1 MIVSRE
7 TELGSSTL
15 RFIDNQIDD
24 MICNP
29 SWGLIDSHVD
39 TLRELV
45 WDYLFDRNKKY
56 RSLPK
61 SVNEIKYSLVE
72 ERIDNLIGTMADIMN
87 LIHGN
92 LHERNF
98 ARALSRIWRVT
109 IDLFI
114 QFLLPTLDRAY
125 PYLKKKDTWQFSTW
139 DFDLGLRKKK
149 KKSHG
154 DLNLP
159 EPKDRV
165 KHVHYLNDVQVEMIR
180 LAYDEIFSLL
190 NCDGAKA
197 GLKERK
203 AKEQLGGDLLMLL
216 EMWKAVDSVP
226 ELVMSETGTIA
237 SQMVI
242 EEEKA
247 RKYGWDGTA
256 GRRWRQ
262 LRDKKNHLYHL
273 LLYAAR
279 IKHDKQAINF
289 LESVLLIMTKKAV
302 IFKIVIAPALSRRR
316 HGNLGACTSH
326 PGTWEHLLLKRPSL
340 HCVVECARSYIQSLV
355 LNLSMGHAFGYSP
368 GKLKRICEVMKE
380 KIGWF
385 LD

>member
-1 MIVSRE
+1 
-7 TELGSSTL
+7 
-15 RFIDNQIDD
+15 
-24 MICNP
+24 
-29 SWGLIDSHVD
+29 
-39 TLRELV
+39 
-45 WDYLFDRNKKY
+45 
-56 RSLPK
+56 
-61 SVNEIKYSLVE
+61 
-72 ERIDNLIGTMADIMN
+72 MADIMN
-87 LIHGN
+87 LIHRI

-125 PYLKKKDTWQFSTW
+125 PYLKKKDTWQFSSW

-149 KKSHG
+149 KKSLG

-165 KHVHYLNDVQVEMIR
+165 KHVDYLNDVQVEMIR

-262 LRDKKNHLYHL
+262 LRDTKNHLYHL

-289 LESVLLIMTKKAV
+289 LESVLFDNDKESSDFQNSNSSSSIETE
-302 IFKIVIAPALSRRR
+302 
-316 HGNLGACTSH
+316 
-326 PGTWEHLLLKRPSL
+326 TW
-340 HCVVECARSYIQSLV
+340 
-355 LNLSMGHAFGYSP
+355 
-368 GKLKRICEVMKE
+368 
-380 KIGWF
+380 
-385 LD
+385 